1 MAILPPNRLAC
12 RLASLG
18 GVPYLAQNLKLF
30 SAKLEFNNA
39 ADFHAFQRRPQE
51 NIGMHLKE
59 PDHFPLT
66 AISEDGVETLDNKA
80 AYQAFLD
87 KMKAKGLDYRI

>member
-1 MAILPPNRLAC
+1 MSRKDPNDAILNDKV
-12 RLASLG
+12 LG
-18 GVPYLAQNLKLF
+18 KISETQKKTL
-30 SAKLEFNNA
+30 LELNDA
-39 ADFHAFQRRPQE
+39 AGFHALQHGPQE
-51 NIGMHLKE
+51 NIGMPLKE